1 MINLMQFSLLKQEI
15 NTKIS
20 SCKVQSKKKKRER
33 ERERERE
40 SLGTKKEMS
49 VNYKLIIITTIIMIQ

>member
-20 SCKVQSKKKKRER
+20 SCKVQSKKKKER
-33 ERERERE
+33 ERARE